1 MNTFGAPDL
10 QAAARHLDQAN
21 TALKEAM
28 IAVRRADGSD
38 TWWSLANKLGQIAQH
53 LREGRLKAALE
64 VPLVDSKV
72 GAKAMG
78 SSRSEKK
85 LAALAKARAA
95 KAEKDQMRRLTR
107 ELARRRGYKAAVA

>member
-1 MNTFGAPDL
+1 MDTFGAPNL

-21 TALKEAM
+21 TAIKEAM
-28 IAVRRADGSD
+28 VALKRPDGYEA
-38 TWWSLANKLGQIAQH
+38 WWSLATKLGDMARH
-53 LREGRLKAALE
+53 LREDRLQAALA
-64 VPLVDSKV
+64 VPIVDSKL

-78 SSRSEKK
+78 ASRSEKK